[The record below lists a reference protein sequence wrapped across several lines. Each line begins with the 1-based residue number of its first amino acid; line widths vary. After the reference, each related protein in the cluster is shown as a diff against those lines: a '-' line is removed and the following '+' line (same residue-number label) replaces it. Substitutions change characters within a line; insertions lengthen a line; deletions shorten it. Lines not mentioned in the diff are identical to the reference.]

1 MPMIDFDKRCAIVTG
16 GASGVGEALVSALAA
31 RGARV
36 AIADIS
42 LERAEAVAGRT
53 GGDVRG
59 YRCDVTERGDVE
71 ALAAQVQRD
80 MGDIHFV
87 FPNAGIG
94 LGGTLAETDM
104 REFAWLLD
112 VNVLGVFHCIQVF
125 LPLLVECARTGA
137 PAAFVITGSDNSV
150 AVTGAVCS
158 AYTATKHA
166 VLGLA
171 DTLRRDLEG
180 SGVGVSILC
189 PGIVNTNIWNGRSTR
204 QERYGGAE
212 TVTREFAEMASKS
225 MAQIG
230 QAPDLVAHLCLEGVA
245 RGDFI
250 IMTDPQLRD
259 RCNDRHREIEASFDA
274 LDARMPAWSGKPQD
288 A

>member
-1 MPMIDFDKRCAIVTG
+1 MIDFNNRCAIVTG
-16 GASGVGEALVSALAA
+16 GASGVGEALVSALVA

-36 AIADIS
+36 AIGDIS
-42 LERAEAVAGRT
+42 LDRAAAVASRL
-53 GGDVRG
+53 GDNVRG

-94 LGGTLAETDM
+94 LGGTLAETEV
-104 REFAWLLD
+104 REFAWILD

-125 LPLLVECARTGA
+125 QPLLVERARSGA

-150 AVTGAVCS
+150 AVTEAVCS
-158 AYTATKHA
+158 AYAATKHA

-171 DTLRRDLEG
+171 DALRRDLEG
-180 SGVGVSILC
+180 SGVGISILC
-189 PGIVNTNIWNGRSTR
+189 PGIVNTNIWNGRMTR

-212 TVTREFAEMASKS
+212 TVPSEVAETAIKI

-259 RCNDRHREIEASFDA
+259 RCIGRHQEIESSFDT
-274 LDARMPAWSGKPQD
+274 LDARMLDLPDKPQGVT
-288 A
+288 